1 MLEKSL
7 SVDLRSSSELLITR
21 TYMALMHLGTWE
33 PLIVP
38 QEKQLMLRAGSE
50 TKTETELR
58 YSDSQTR
65 VLF

>member
-1 MLEKSL
+1 
-7 SVDLRSSSELLITR
+7 
-21 TYMALMHLGTWE
+21 MALMHLGTWE